1 MVSEIIGEML
11 KLAIAVTLVSVL
23 SMAVYGN
30 MPDERVPY
38 VEIEITNVTSSS
50 ADITHVGGDPVHSIY
65 VTILVSNASGT
76 YPEIKLNDGNS
87 VWKMN
92 RTSGSWENDTYM
104 EYWKFGDTLHLNTN
118 LTNITE
124 ISVIHPRAVLATA
137 EVRPVW

>member
-23 SMAVYGN
+23 SIAVYGN

-50 ADITHVGGDPVHSIY
+50 ADIRHVGGDPVHSIDMK
-65 VTILVSNASGT
+65 ILISNASGA
-76 YPEIKLNDGNS
+76 YPEIKLNDRNS

-92 RTSGSWENDTYM
+92 WTSGEWENDSYM
-104 EYWKFGDTLHLNTN
+104 EYWKFGDTLHLSTN

-124 ISVIHPRAVLATA
+124 ISVVHPRAVLATA
-137 EVRPVW
+137 EVSPVW